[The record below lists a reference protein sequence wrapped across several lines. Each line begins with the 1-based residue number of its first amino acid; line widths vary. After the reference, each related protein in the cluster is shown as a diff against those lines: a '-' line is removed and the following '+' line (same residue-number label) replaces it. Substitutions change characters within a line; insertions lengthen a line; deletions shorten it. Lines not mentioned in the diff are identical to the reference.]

1 MSQTWFHKPENALKR
16 ANELIAINNKPAAL
30 ELLHSVFTTRQDTN
44 QQRYKTWQ
52 TAYETIM
59 LKYMDL
65 CVQLQQHRQAKDGLH
80 QYRNMAQQQAPGSL
94 EVIINYLV
102 DQAEKRA
109 TNSRKKAD
117 QMSLVEA
124 AKVGDLE
131 AEATPESIMLS
142 TMTEEGEKERTDREM
157 VVPWLK
163 FLWETYRA
171 VLDILKTNTKLEHVY
186 HATCIKAFNFC
197 RTYERTTEL
206 RRLCDTLRQH
216 ISNLQKHSAAQTTNR
231 LRGWEGW
238 TSDGI
243 ELHLQTRFAQLE
255 VAAGLELWT
264 EGFRTVEDIYN
275 IMQIGKKTPKARLM
289 ASYYEKLTRIFWVSE
304 NYLFHAYAWYK
315 FYSLASEY
323 NKTLTSEAKVT
334 QANCVLLAAI
344 SIPQI
349 RSESASQLFDED
361 DLSKQKNQRMATLL
375 GFSTDPSREALMDE
389 LVKKGILA
397 QVSPDVLGLY
407 NIIETN
413 FRPMSIVKDSMPHLD
428 TLTEAGGE
436 VASYVPSLERI
447 VVLRLLAQL
456 SSVYHTVTLER
467 LQTYLTGVRLS
478 FQEVER
484 LIVRA
489 VKQRQVK
496 VTVDHKARCLRFG
509 GEVMESDSMRTQL
522 TTLAT
527 QLQKAVNLV
536 KPAEQTSDQQRT
548 AFFGQ
553 VVSGMQREH
562 TDALNRKNI
571 IEKRKEETERREQ
584 DKTREEARVRQEE
597 DAKRKSE
604 EAARLAR
611 EAKLREKEKLQRIE
625 RELELQQT
633 KEMLAK
639 LGKKADNVD
648 ELDKSGREE
657 LIRKTKDTVVKE
669 KEDEDVRMKSQAKR
683 LDYITRALRLEEMPV
698 LRNKYEAQVEADKK
712 EHDRRWEAHLESHKK
727 AWEKDMVDKEA
738 VGVMYEDAEVFQSSI
753 LESRQAE
760 HAAEVI
766 AAEERARAHRKQKKT
781 ERALARMRKA
791 EEDAELAREEEERQE
806 REAEEASRREALE
819 AERRAAGEEAEATRA
834 AEKQARDEVRE
845 RASRGLG
852 PEDEDRQE
860 SGGGGGDYD
869 DRSAGGWRTA
879 GAPRGGGGGGGGGG
893 GDKFGAGRGG
903 DDRVQPSRGNDGG
916 DRGGQGGAGDM
927 GRERNFEGGWRRA
940 GGGAGAGGSSSGN
953 GGGGGRFGDRSSGGG
968 GFDRGD
974 RGGYMDRDS
983 GGGGGRFSDR
993 MGGGGGGA
1001 GGGSRGDDGGMWR
1014 SRASGSGGGGGG
1026 DGFDRRDVSRGG
1038 GRGFDR
1044 RDDGRSGGIG
1054 FDRHHDSR
1062 GGGGGFDRR
1071 DDSRGGGRGFGSSR
1085 DGGGERPPTFGQR
1098 PVRGQGRSLKDLAR
1112 S

>member
-1 MSQTWFHKPENALKR
+1 MVQTQTWFHKPENALKR

-30 ELLHSVFTTRQDTN
+30 ELLHSVFTTRQARGAER
-44 QQRYKTWQ
+44 RYKTWQ

-102 DQAEKRA
+102 DQAEKKA

-142 TMTEEGEKERTDREM
+142 TMTEEGEKERADREM

-315 FYSLASEY
+315 FFSLGSEY

-349 RSESASQLFDED
+349 RSESANQLFDED

-397 QVSPDVLGLY
+397 QVSPDVLALY

-413 FRPMSIVKDSMPHLD
+413 FRPMSIVKDAMPHLE
-428 TLTEAGGE
+428 TLTKAGGD

-478 FQEVER
+478 FQEVEK

-522 TTLAT
+522 STLAT

-536 KPAEQTSDQQRT
+536 KPAEQTTQQQR
-548 AFFGQ
+548 AGFFSQ
-553 VVSGMQREH
+553 VVSDMPREH
-562 TDALNRKNI
+562 SDALNRKNI
-571 IEKRKEETERREQ
+571 IEKRKEEAERREQ

-597 DAKRKSE
+597 DLKRKAE

-611 EAKLREKEKLQRIE
+611 EAKLREKDKIQRIE

-633 KEMLAK
+633 KEMLVR
-639 LGKKADNVD
+639 LGKKADNV
-648 ELDKSGREE
+648 EKLDKS
-657 LIRKTKDTVVKE
+657 
-669 KEDEDVRMKSQAKR
+669 
-683 LDYITRALRLEEMPV
+683 
-698 LRNKYEAQVEADKK
+698 
-712 EHDRRWEAHLESHKK
+712 
-727 AWEKDMVDKEA
+727 
-738 VGVMYEDAEVFQSSI
+738 
-753 LESRQAE
+753 
-760 HAAEVI
+760 
-766 AAEERARAHRKQKKT
+766 
-781 ERALARMRKA
+781 
-791 EEDAELAREEEERQE
+791 
-806 REAEEASRREALE
+806 
-819 AERRAAGEEAEATRA
+819 
-834 AEKQARDEVRE
+834 
-845 RASRGLG
+845 
-852 PEDEDRQE
+852 
-860 SGGGGGDYD
+860 
-869 DRSAGGWRTA
+869 
-879 GAPRGGGGGGGGGG
+879 
-893 GDKFGAGRGG
+893 
-903 DDRVQPSRGNDGG
+903 
-916 DRGGQGGAGDM
+916 
-927 GRERNFEGGWRRA
+927 
-940 GGGAGAGGSSSGN
+940 
-953 GGGGGRFGDRSSGGG
+953 
-968 GFDRGD
+968 
-974 RGGYMDRDS
+974 
-983 GGGGGRFSDR
+983 
-993 MGGGGGGA
+993 
-1001 GGGSRGDDGGMWR
+1001 
-1014 SRASGSGGGGGG
+1014 
-1026 DGFDRRDVSRGG
+1026 
-1038 GRGFDR
+1038 
-1044 RDDGRSGGIG
+1044 
-1054 FDRHHDSR
+1054 
-1062 GGGGGFDRR
+1062 
-1071 DDSRGGGRGFGSSR
+1071 
-1085 DGGGERPPTFGQR
+1085 
-1098 PVRGQGRSLKDLAR
+1098 
-1112 S
+1112 

>member
-1 MSQTWFHKPENALKR
+1 
-16 ANELIAINNKPAAL
+16 
-30 ELLHSVFTTRQDTN
+30 
-44 QQRYKTWQ
+44 
-52 TAYETIM
+52 
-59 LKYMDL
+59 
-65 CVQLQQHRQAKDGLH
+65 
-80 QYRNMAQQQAPGSL
+80 
-94 EVIINYLV
+94 
-102 DQAEKRA
+102 
-109 TNSRKKAD
+109 
-117 QMSLVEA
+117 MSLVEA

-142 TMTEEGEKERTDREM
+142 TMTEEGEKERADREM

-315 FYSLASEY
+315 FFSLGSEY

-349 RSESASQLFDED
+349 RSESANQLFDED

-397 QVSPDVLGLY
+397 QVSPDVLALY

-413 FRPMSIVKDSMPHLD
+413 FRPMSIVKDSMPHLE
-428 TLTEAGGE
+428 TLTKTSGD

-478 FQEVER
+478 FQEVEK

-522 TTLAT
+522 STLAT

-536 KPAEQTSDQQRT
+536 KPAEQTTQQQRT
-548 AFFGQ
+548 GFFSQ
-553 VVSGMQREH
+553 VVSDMPREH
-562 TDALNRKNI
+562 SDALNRKNI
-571 IEKRKEETERREQ
+571 IEKRKEEAERREQ

-597 DAKRKSE
+597 DLKRKAE

-611 EAKLREKEKLQRIE
+611 EAKLREKEKIQRIE

-633 KEMLAK
+633 KEMLAR
-639 LGKKADNVD
+639 LGKKADNV
-648 ELDKSGREE
+648 EKLDKSGREE
-657 LIRKTKDTVVKE
+657 LIRKTKDSVVKE
-669 KEDEDVRMKSQAKR
+669 KEDEDARLKSQAKR
-683 LDYITRALRLEEMPV
+683 LDYITRALRIEELPV
-698 LRNKYEAQVEADKK
+698 LRKKYEAQVAADKL
-712 EHDRRWEAHLESHKK
+712 EHDRRWQAHLESHKK
-727 AWEKDMVDKEA
+727 AWEKDMVDKKA
-738 VGVMYEDAEVFQSSI
+738 VTNMYEDAEVFQSSI

-766 AAEERARAHRKQKKT
+766 AAEERARAFQKQKKV
-781 ERALARMRKA
+781 ERALSRMRKA
-791 EEDAELAREEEERQE
+791 EEEAERAREEEERQE

-819 AERRAAGEEAEATRA
+819 AERLATQEKAEANRA
-834 AEKQARDEVRE
+834 AEKQARDEVR
-845 RASRGLG
+845 GL
-852 PEDEDRQE
+852 R
-860 SGGGGGDYD
+860 
-869 DRSAGGWRTA
+869 
-879 GAPRGGGGGGGGGG
+879 
-893 GDKFGAGRGG
+893 
-903 DDRVQPSRGNDGG
+903 
-916 DRGGQGGAGDM
+916 
-927 GRERNFEGGWRRA
+927 
-940 GGGAGAGGSSSGN
+940 
-953 GGGGGRFGDRSSGGG
+953 
-968 GFDRGD
+968 
-974 RGGYMDRDS
+974 
-983 GGGGGRFSDR
+983 
-993 MGGGGGGA
+993 
-1001 GGGSRGDDGGMWR
+1001 
-1014 SRASGSGGGGGG
+1014 
-1026 DGFDRRDVSRGG
+1026 
-1038 GRGFDR
+1038 
-1044 RDDGRSGGIG
+1044 
-1054 FDRHHDSR
+1054 
-1062 GGGGGFDRR
+1062 
-1071 DDSRGGGRGFGSSR
+1071 
-1085 DGGGERPPTFGQR
+1085 
-1098 PVRGQGRSLKDLAR
+1098 
-1112 S
+1112 